1 MQPAFDVF
9 LIRDLDFNCGSPR
22 SDGQVGDKDSG
33 YGDAREAFRIA
44 TMISADTPY
53 MGVTYNP
60 FKVDPSTGKAGKWYL
75 KDLRLSNPS
84 YTKTHDGFIS
94 FVRGR
99 AWSTS
104 SAK

>member
-1 MQPAFDVF
+1 M
-9 LIRDLDFNCGSPR
+9 IRDLDFNCGSPR
-22 SDGQVGDKDSG
+22 SDGQVGDKESG
-33 YGDAREAFRIA
+33 YGDAREALRIA
-44 TMISADTPY
+44 TVKTSAATPY

-60 FKVDPSTGKAGKWYL
+60 LAGKWYL

-84 YTKTHDGFIS
+84 NTKTHDGFIS